1 VPPDP
6 LPHALTPP
14 PAAGPSPAARAFARL
29 STSAKIL
36 IILTLALLPL
46 GLIASLASLETAKA
60 NRVNRE
66 AAARLLATD
75 SAERFNL
82 ALDHAAAL
90 LHSAQRQGATGCSQA
105 AEALGQ
111 GAVVAL
117 FAANGRLICASSA
130 LTATLPLRAAAGSQ
144 LVMIDPEAQALR
156 LVTGASDMPGWALA
170 QLPVPVLAEEIH
182 PHATAGSYGL
192 VLRDREGHDLT
203 VAALQSA
210 PLGRS
215 TLAAIPVAGD
225 QLKLSMAVADM
236 PLSANEILITLL
248 PILMWIAAAT
258 IGWVVVDRLILRP
271 LAEMREAMEAYHL
284 SGRFDLPPLTTP
296 AFEIQLLGRAFS
308 RVTGTI
314 TRHEAELEDGLAR
327 QTKLTR
333 EVHHRVKNNLQVV
346 ASLLNIHARGAGT
359 AEAADA
365 YATIQ
370 RRVDALALVHRSH
383 YAELEVNHGIALRP
397 LIGELA
403 ANLRGSLQAHVRPP
417 VITLHL
423 GLFHANQDT
432 AVSVAFL
439 LVEMVETAMTRVPGS
454 TIAIGL
460 EAVPDRPDRARL
472 SVASPALRRD
482 AAEIDAPFEMFE
494 RVITG
499 LARQLR
505 SPLERDDETGL
516 LAIEIAVMTEA
527 A

>member
-1 VPPDP
+1 MNS
-6 LPHALTPP
+6 
-14 PAAGPSPAARAFARL
+14 PSPVGRAFARL

-46 GLIASLASLETAKA
+46 GLIASLASLETARA

-82 ALDHAAAL
+82 SIDHAAAL
-90 LHSAQRQGATGCSQA
+90 LHSAQRQGPSGCGQA
-105 AEALGQ
+105 AAALGP

-117 FAANGRLICASSA
+117 FSANGRVICASNTIA
-130 LTATLPLRAAAGSQ
+130 GTLPLRAAAGSQ
-144 LVMIDPEAQALR
+144 LVMIDPEAEALR
-156 LVTGASDMPGWALA
+156 LVTGAADVPGWALA
-170 QLPVPVLAEEIH
+170 QMPVSVMAEEIH
-182 PHATAGSYGL
+182 PRAISGSYAL
-192 VLRDREGHDLT
+192 ILHDRAGHALT
-203 VAALQSA
+203 IAALQSA

-215 TLAAIPVAGD
+215 TLTAIPVAGD
-225 QLKLSMAVADM
+225 QLKLSMTVADT

-248 PILMWIAAAT
+248 PILMWVAAAT
-258 IGWVVVDRLILRP
+258 IGWLVVDRLILRP
-271 LAEMREAMEAYHL
+271 LAEMRGAMEAYHL
-284 SGRFDLPPLTTP
+284 SGRFELPVLTTP
-296 AFEIQLLGRAFS
+296 AFEIQLLGRAFA
-308 RVTGTI
+308 RMTGTI

-346 ASLLNIHARGAGT
+346 ASLLNIHARGAAT
-359 AEAADA
+359 REASDA

-403 ANLRGSLQAHVRPP
+403 ANLRGSLVANVRPP

-423 GLFHANQDT
+423 GLFSVNQDT

-439 LVEMVETAMTRVPGS
+439 LVEMIETAMTRVPGS
-454 TIAIGL
+454 AIVIAL
-460 EAVPDRPDRARL
+460 EAVPGETGRARL
-472 SVASPALRRD
+472 SVASPALRRE
-482 AAEIDAPFEMFE
+482 AAAIDAPFEMFE

-499 LARQLR
+499 LSRQLR
-505 SPLERDDETGL
+505 SPLERDDAIGL
-516 LAIEIAVMTEA
+516 LAIDVAVMINA
-527 A
+527 G